1 MIHSSFYKNNTV
13 EDIIRESVKD
23 TKLNIQKSRRDWVR
37 KMLDYYGGNYTR
49 QYIEDYFNSD
59 AFREIPCYN
68 ANFTRRFI
76 NKMSRIYTVGA
87 DRNVS
92 KQYDLLTIK
101 KDARMKHVE
110 RMTRLMGT
118 VATQV
123 IYKEFNGMPYFDY
136 RPVYYFD
143 VHLDDPFT
151 PSSIMYPLLMQPE
164 DISYSQNL
172 EWAYWDKEVYIHYD
186 HNGSIIEEY
195 KHGYGV
201 LPFVFTHREEQVD
214 EFFVDGAN
222 DIVDCNEQV
231 NIAMTEMQLGLR
243 FQMFGQ
249 PFMTGVDSDK
259 RIERAGSDQILDLPE
274 GATYGIA
281 SPAGDINAV
290 IENIKFQ
297 LDLVAQNNHLY
308 VQFAQDGGETPS
320 GIALKIKDLERFE
333 DYQDD
338 IELWKMYEH
347 ELYYIEKAIANYN
360 GITLP
365 EKLKLDFNE
374 PEYPK
379 TVSDQISL
387 DEHRLNH
394 FMLDEPDLLM
404 EYNKDLSRKEA
415 EKIIERNKEAMAEP
429 NEEEMVNNYA
439 KAIKENNGKQ
449 KNEENDDK
457 EPEKEENYK

>member
-1 MIHSSFYKNNTV
+1 MTNKTV
-13 EDIIRESVKD
+13 EEIIADSDKEV
-23 TKLNIQKSRRDWVR
+23 KLNKQRARRDWVR
-37 KMLDYYGGNYTR
+37 KMLDYYGGNATT
-49 QYIEDYFNSD
+49 QYIEDYFSSS
-59 AFREIPCYN
+59 AFQEIPCYN
-68 ANFTRRFI
+68 ANFTRRFV

-87 DRNVS
+87 NRNIN

-118 VATQV
+118 VATQI
-123 IYKEFNGMPYFDY
+123 IYNEFNGMPYFDY
-136 RPVYYFD
+136 RPVYFFD
-143 VHLDDPFT
+143 VHLEDPFT
-151 PSSIMYPLLMQPE
+151 PSAIMYPLLMQPE
-164 DISYSQNL
+164 DIDYTKNL
-172 EWAYWDKEVYIHYD
+172 EWAYWDKSIYVHYD
-186 HNGSIIEEY
+186 GDGNVIDEY
-195 KHGYGV
+195 EHGYGV
-201 LPFVFTHREEQVD
+201 LPFLFTHREEQVD

-249 PFMTGVDSDK
+249 PYMTGVDSDK

-274 GATYGIA
+274 GATYNIA

-338 IELWKMYEH
+338 IELWRMYEH
-347 ELYYIEKAIANYN
+347 ELYYIEREIAAYN
-360 GITLP
+360 NINLP

-379 TVSDQISL
+379 TIQDQVTL
-387 DEHRLNH
+387 DEHRLKH
-394 FMLDEPDLLM
+394 HMIDEIDLLM

-415 EKIIERNKEAMAEP
+415 EKIVEKNKESRDEQINGMFGEENQ
-429 NEEEMVNNYA
+429 NEEENLEEKPV
-439 KAIKENNGKQ
+439 KE
-449 KNEENDDK
+449 EENDRS
-457 EPEKEENYK
+457 

>member
-1 MIHSSFYKNNTV
+1 MINMTV
-13 EDIIRESVKD
+13 EEIIKQSVKEM
-23 TKLNIQKSRRDWVR
+23 KQHNQKMRRLWVR
-37 KMLDYYGGNYTR
+37 KMLNYYGGNGTN
-49 QYIEDYFNSD
+49 QYIENYFNSA

-76 NKMSRIYTVGA
+76 NKMSRIYTVGTS
-87 DRNVS
+87 RNVNN
-92 KQYDLLTIK
+92 KYNELTIK

-123 IYKEFNGMPYFDY
+123 IYKEEYGKPCFDY

-143 VHLDDPFT
+143 VHLSDPFT
-151 PSSIMYPLLMQPE
+151 PNAIMYPLLMQPD
-164 DISYSQNL
+164 DISYIEKC
-172 EWAYWDKEVYIHYD
+172 EWAYWDESIYALYD
-186 HNGSIIEEY
+186 EDGNIIEEY
-195 KHGYGV
+195 EHGYGV
-201 LPFVFTHREEQVD
+201 LPFVFTHREEQID

-249 PFMTGVDSDK
+249 PYMTGVDSDK
-259 RIERAGSDQILDLPE
+259 RIERAGSNQIIDLPE
-274 GATYGIA
+274 GATFDIV
-281 SPAGDINAV
+281 SPQGNIESV

-297 LDLVAQNNHLY
+297 VDLVAQNNHLY

-338 IELWKMYEH
+338 LELWRMYEH
-347 ELYYIEKAIANYN
+347 EFYHVEREIAAYN
-360 GITLP
+360 NIKLP
-365 EKLKLDFNE
+365 ETLKLDFKE

-379 TVSDQISL
+379 TVQDQILL
-387 DEHRLNH
+387 DEHRLKH
-394 FMLDEPDLLM
+394 HMLDEVDLLM
-404 EYNKDLSRKEA
+404 EYNNDLSRKEA
-415 EKIIERNKEAMAEP
+415 EKVVEKNRKAMEDKHLQDMEEAE
-429 NEEEMVNNYA
+429 Y
-439 KAIKENNGKQ
+439 G
-449 KNEENDDK
+449 DD
-457 EPEKEENYK
+457 E

>member
-1 MIHSSFYKNNTV
+1 MIYNSKKTV
-13 EDIIRESVKD
+13 EDIIQQSVTD
-23 TKLNIQKSRRDWVR
+23 SKLLIQQKRRDWVR
-37 KMLDYYGGNYTR
+37 KMLNYYGGNNTK
-49 QYIEDYFNSD
+49 QYIDQYFSSS
-59 AFREIPCYN
+59 AFQEIPCYN
-68 ANFTRRFI
+68 ANFTRRFV

-87 DRNVS
+87 NRNVN
-92 KQYDLLTIK
+92 KQYELLTVK

-110 RMTRLMGT
+110 KMTRLMGT

-143 VHLDDPFT
+143 VYLKDPFT
-151 PSSIMYPLLMQPE
+151 PSAIMYPLLMQPE
-164 DISYSQNL
+164 DIHYNKNL
-172 EWAYWDKEVYIHYD
+172 EWAYWDESIYAHYD
-186 HNGSIIEEY
+186 EQGNIIEEY
-195 KHGYGV
+195 EHGYGV
-201 LPFVFTHREEQVD
+201 LPFLFTHREEQVD

-249 PFMTGVDSDK
+249 PYMTGVDSDK

-274 GATYGIA
+274 GATYDIA

-338 IELWKMYEH
+338 IELWRMYEH
-347 ELYYIEKAIANYN
+347 ELYYIEKEIAAYN
-360 GITLP
+360 NIKLP

-379 TVSDQISL
+379 TVQDQVLL
-387 DEHRLNH
+387 DEHRLKH
-394 FMLDEPDLLM
+394 HMLDEVDLLM
-404 EYNKDLSRKEA
+404 EYNNDLSRKEA
-415 EKIIERNKEAMAEP
+415 EKIVEKNKESRQEATNEMFNGNNPFESKEEDDEKV
-429 NEEEMVNNYA
+429 EEED
-439 KAIKENNGKQ
+439 AI
-449 KNEENDDK
+449 
-457 EPEKEENYK
+457 

>member
-1 MIHSSFYKNNTV
+1 MIYNQSMVVK
-13 EDIIRESVKD
+13 DIIKNSVEGTKQLNQKKRRE
-23 TKLNIQKSRRDWVR
+23 WVR
-37 KMLDYYGGNYTR
+37 RLLNYYGGNATN
-49 QYIEDYFNSD
+49 QYINNYFSAS

-87 DRNVS
+87 NRNVN
-92 KQYDLLTIK
+92 KQYEALTVK

-123 IYKEFNGMPYFDY
+123 IYKEIYGEPCFDY
-136 RPVYYFD
+136 RPVYYFN
-143 VHLDDPFT
+143 VHLKDPFT
-151 PSSIMYPLLMQPE
+151 PSAIMYPLLMQP
-164 DISYSQNL
+164 DDVSYVEKC
-172 EWAYWDKEVYIHYD
+172 EWAYWDESIYAHYD
-186 HNGSIIEEY
+186 EDGNILEEY
-195 KHGYGV
+195 EHGYGV
-201 LPFVFTHREEQVD
+201 LPFLFTHREEQID

-259 RIERAGSDQILDLPE
+259 RIERAGSDQIIDLPE
-274 GATYGIA
+274 GATFGIV
-281 SPAGDINAV
+281 SPAGNIESV

-297 LDLVAQNNHLY
+297 VDLVAQNNHLY

-338 IELWKMYEH
+338 LELWRMYEH
-347 ELYYIEKAIANYN
+347 EFYNVEREIAAYN
-360 GITLP
+360 NIKLP

-379 TVSDQISL
+379 TVNDQVLL
-387 DEHRLNH
+387 DEHRLKH
-394 FMLDEPDLLM
+394 HMLDEADLLM
-404 EYNKDLSRKEA
+404 EYNNDLSRKEA
-415 EKIIERNKEAMAEP
+415 EKIIEKNKESRQENL
-429 NEEEMVNNYA
+429 NEMFNGNSPFESKEE
-439 KAIKENNGKQ
+439 
-449 KNEENDDK
+449 D
-457 EPEKEENYK
+457 EKEEIEEE

>member
-1 MIHSSFYKNNTV
+1 MISTTFMTNKTV
-13 EDIIRESVKD
+13 EEIIADSVKEV
-23 TKLNIQKSRRDWVR
+23 KLNKQRARRDWVR
-37 KMLDYYGGNYTR
+37 KMLDYYGGNATT
-49 QYIEDYFNSD
+49 QYIEDYFSSS
-59 AFREIPCYN
+59 AFQEIPCYN
-68 ANFTRRFI
+68 ANFTRRFV

-87 DRNVS
+87 NRNIN

-123 IYKEFNGMPYFDY
+123 VYKEFNGMPYFDY

-143 VHLDDPFT
+143 VHLEDPYT
-151 PSSIMYPLLMQPE
+151 PSAIMYPLLMQPE
-164 DISYSQNL
+164 DIDYTKNL
-172 EWAYWDKEVYIHYD
+172 EWAYWDKSIYVHYD
-186 HNGSIIEEY
+186 GDGNVIDEY
-195 KHGYGV
+195 EHGYGV
-201 LPFVFTHREEQVD
+201 LPFLFTHREEQVD

-249 PFMTGVDSDK
+249 PYMTGVDSDK

-274 GATYGIA
+274 GATYNIA

-338 IELWKMYEH
+338 IELWRMYEH
-347 ELYYIEKAIANYN
+347 ELYYIEREIAAYN
-360 GITLP
+360 NINLP

-379 TVSDQISL
+379 TIQDQVTL
-387 DEHRLNH
+387 DEHRLKH
-394 FMLDEPDLLM
+394 HMIDEIDLLM

-415 EKIIERNKEAMAEP
+415 EKIVEKNKESRDEQINGMFGEENQ
-429 NEEEMVNNYA
+429 NEEENLEEKPV
-439 KAIKENNGKQ
+439 KE
-449 KNEENDDK
+449 EENDRS
-457 EPEKEENYK
+457 

>member
-1 MIHSSFYKNNTV
+1 MIYNQNMTV
-13 EDIIRESVKD
+13 EDIISHSVKD
-23 TKLNIQKSRRDWVR
+23 AKQLNQKNRRDWVR
-37 KMLDYYGGNYTR
+37 RLLNYYGGNST
-49 QYIEDYFNSD
+49 QTYIEDYFSAD
-59 AFREIPCYN
+59 AFREIPPYN
-68 ANFTRRFI
+68 VNFTKRFI

-87 DRNVS
+87 TRNVN
-92 KQYDLLTIK
+92 KQYDLLTVK
-101 KDARMKHVE
+101 KNARMKHVE

-143 VHLDDPFT
+143 VYLSDPFT
-151 PSSIMYPLLMQPE
+151 PSAIMYPLLMQPE
-164 DISYSQNL
+164 DVSHVEKC
-172 EWAYWDKEVYIHYD
+172 EWAYWDESIYAHYD
-186 HNGSIIEEY
+186 EDGNIINEY
-195 KHGYGV
+195 EHGYGV
-201 LPFVFTHREEQVD
+201 LPFLFTHREEQID

-259 RIERAGSDQILDLPE
+259 RIERAGSDQIIDLPE

-281 SPAGDINAV
+281 SPQGDINAV

-297 LDLVAQNNHLY
+297 VDLVAQNNHLY

-338 IELWKMYEH
+338 LDLWRMYEH
-347 ELYYIEKAIANYN
+347 ELYYIERKIADYN
-360 GITLP
+360 NIKLP
-365 EKLKLDFNE
+365 EKLKLDFKE

-379 TVSDQISL
+379 TVQDQIML
-387 DEHRLNH
+387 DEHRLRH
-394 FMLDEPDLLM
+394 YMIDKADLLI
-404 EYNKDLSRKEA
+404 EYNQDLSRKEA
-415 EKIIERNKEAMAEP
+415 EKIIEKNREAMQDPHLVAMGTGVKK
-429 NEEEMVNNYA
+429 EEEY
-439 KAIKENNGKQ
+439 EG
-449 KNEENDDK
+449 
-457 EPEKEENYK
+457 

>member
-1 MIHSSFYKNNTV
+1 MISTTFMQAVTV
-13 EDIIRESVKD
+13 EDIIAESVKD
-23 TKLNIQKSRRDWVR
+23 TKLENQKKRRDWVR
-37 KMLDYYGGNYTR
+37 KMLDYYGGNHTN
-49 QYIEDYFNSD
+49 QYIEDYFSSA
-59 AFREIPCYN
+59 AFQEIPCYN
-68 ANFTRRFI
+68 ANFTRRFV

-87 DRNVS
+87 NRNVN
-92 KQYDLLTIK
+92 KQYELLTIK

-123 IYKEFNGMPYFDY
+123 IYKEINGVAHFDY

-143 VHLDDPFT
+143 VHLEDPFT
-151 PSSIMYPLLMQPE
+151 PSAIMYPILMKPD
-164 DISYSQNL
+164 DISYTEKCQ
-172 EWAYWDKEVYIHYD
+172 WAYWDESIYVHYD
-186 HNGSIIEEY
+186 EDGNVIDEY
-195 KHGYGV
+195 EHGYGI
-201 LPFVFTHREEQVD
+201 LPFLFTHREEQID

-249 PFMTGVDSDK
+249 PYMTGVDSDK

-274 GATYGIA
+274 GATYNIA

-338 IELWKMYEH
+338 LDLWRMYEH
-347 ELYYIEKAIANYN
+347 ELYNIEREIAAYN
-360 GITLP
+360 NVKLP
-365 EKLKLDFNE
+365 DKLKLDFNE

-379 TVSDQISL
+379 TIQDQVTL
-387 DEHRLNH
+387 DEHRLKH
-394 FMLDEPDLLM
+394 HMIDEIDLLM

-415 EKIIERNKEAMAEP
+415 EKIVEKNKESMSDPHYNEMEG
-429 NEEEMVNNYA
+429 NEEENPV
-439 KAIKENNGKQ
+439 EE
-449 KNEENDDK
+449 EENA
-457 EPEKEENYK
+457 

>member
-1 MIHSSFYKNNTV
+1 MIYNQNATV
-13 EDIIRESVKD
+13 EDIINQSVKE
-23 TKLNIQKSRRDWVR
+23 TKKLNQKKRREWVR
-37 KMLDYYGGNYTR
+37 RLLNYYGGNSTNS
-49 QYIEDYFNSD
+49 YIESYFSAD

-68 ANFTRRFI
+68 ANFTKRFV

-87 DRNVS
+87 NRNVN

-101 KDARMKHVE
+101 KNARMKHVE

-123 IYKEFNGMPYFDY
+123 IYKELNGVPYFDY

-143 VHLDDPFT
+143 VHLSDPFT
-151 PSSIMYPLLMQPE
+151 PSAIMYPLLMQPE
-164 DISYSQNL
+164 DVSYVEKC
-172 EWAYWDKEVYIHYD
+172 EWAYWDESIYIHYD
-186 HNGSIIEEY
+186 ENGNIIHEY
-195 KHGYGV
+195 ELGYGV
-201 LPFVFTHREEQVD
+201 LPFLFTHREEQID

-259 RIERAGSDQILDLPE
+259 RIERAGSDQIIDLPE

-297 LDLVAQNNHLY
+297 VDLVAQNNHLY

-338 IELWKMYEH
+338 LDLWRMYEH
-347 ELYYIEKAIANYN
+347 ELYYIEREIAAYN
-360 GITLP
+360 NIKLP

-379 TVSDQISL
+379 TVQDQIML
-387 DEHRLNH
+387 DEHRLRH
-394 FMLDEPDLLM
+394 HMLDEADLLV
-404 EYNKDLSRKEA
+404 EYNQDLSRKEA
-415 EKIIERNKEAMAEP
+415 EKIIEKNKEAMQDPHLVEMGTSVEE
-429 NEEEMVNNYA
+429 NSEEE
-439 KAIKENNGKQ
+439 
-449 KNEENDDK
+449 EEY
-457 EPEKEENYK
+457 EG